1 MESFAIAAGLS
12 VLLYVVTVL
21 SHYEA
26 LRIISQFVDWSS
38 MRPRARMLLV
48 LFGTVLAHV
57 FEIGL
62 YALVLW
68 YADNVIDIGDFSGSH
83 VNEAVNYF
91 YFSAETFT
99 SLGIG
104 DLYPRG
110 ALRLITSLEVL
121 NGLTLIGWSTS
132 FTFIAMSR
140 LWDLHPRKPEV

>member
-1 MESFAIAAGLS
+1 MESFAVAVGLS

-26 LRIISQFVDWSS
+26 LRIISQYVDRSS
-38 MRPRARMLLV
+38 MRPRARLLLV

-57 FEIGL
+57 FEFGL
-62 YALVLW
+62 YALVFW
-68 YADNVIDIGDFSGSH
+68 YADSVIDIGNFSGFH
-83 VNEAVNYF
+83 GKEAVNYF

-99 SLGIG
+99 SLGMG
-104 DLYPRG
+104 DVYPRG

-132 FTFIAMSR
+132 FTFLAMSR
-140 LWDLHPRKPEV
+140 LWDLHPRKSDV